1 MFLLKIDK
9 NLYLRICP
17 LEMQPFLF
25 RIIDDLRENLRNWLP
40 WLNDIKLEDEV

>member
-9 NLYLRICP
+9 KLVFTYLSARDAT
-17 LEMQPFLF
+17 FLF